1 MRERVAVRLRK
12 REGQNKF
19 GSWQSHNRLR
29 EGGRGRT
36 TFQRLCPLPLRRTSS
51 SSTST
56 SSSPTKNAP
65 MEKIHKRDALCR
77 HETSDRRVGG
87 NSSIDLR
94 TPAEKKRRKRGPLSL
109 SQSLSGFFDS
119 CERWP
124 ETEGA
129 AKEARVHSFRSS
141 RSSILSILIS
151 IEGHTDKFFVS
162 QLPSFFSRSDLSSL
176 EA

>member
-1 MRERVAVRLRK
+1 MAVRLRK

-51 SSTST
+51 S
-56 SSSPTKNAP
+56 PTKNAP
-65 MEKIHKRDALCR
+65 MEKNHKRDALCR

-162 QLPSFFSRSDLSSL
+162 QLLSFFSRSDLSSL